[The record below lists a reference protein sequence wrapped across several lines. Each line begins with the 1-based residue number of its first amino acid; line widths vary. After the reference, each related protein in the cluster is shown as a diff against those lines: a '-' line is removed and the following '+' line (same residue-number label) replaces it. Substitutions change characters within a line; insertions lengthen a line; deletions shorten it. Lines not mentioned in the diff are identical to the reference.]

1 MRAGR
6 RAPTFSSR
14 DEENMG
20 ETISLTT
27 KDGTKIG
34 AYRARPAG
42 TPRGGMVVLQEI
54 FGVNQHMR
62 KVADDFA
69 AAGYLAIAP
78 ALFDRVEPNI
88 ELGYQQADVQAGAAT
103 RGRTE
108 LPKTLLDIEAAIAAA
123 AEGGKVGIVGY
134 CWGGTLA
141 FAAACRLSGLTA
153 AVGYYGG
160 GIAAMADE
168 KPKIPMILQFGDQD
182 HSIPLADIEKIKAA
196 RPEVPVYVYPGAGH
210 GFSCD
215 ERGSFNA
222 AAAELAAK
230 RTQEFFRQHVG

>member
-1 MRAGR
+1 
-6 RAPTFSSR
+6 
-14 DEENMG
+14 MG
-20 ETISLTT
+20 ETITLTT
-27 KDGTKIG
+27 KDGIKIG

-42 TPRGGMVVLQEI
+42 APRGGMVVLQEI
-54 FGVNQHMR
+54 FGVNHHMR
-62 KVADDFA
+62 TVADRFA

-88 ELGYQQADVQAGAAT
+88 ELGYQQPDVQSGAAI
-103 RGRTE
+103 RSKTE
-108 LPKTLLDIEAAIAAA
+108 LPKTLLDIEAAIAAVK
-123 AEGGKVGIVGY
+123 EGGKVGIVGY

-141 FAAACRLSGLTA
+141 YAAACRLSGLTA

-160 GIAAMADE
+160 GIAGMVSE
-168 KPKIPMILQFGDQD
+168 KPQIPLILQFGDKDQ
-182 HSIPLADIEKIKAA
+182 SIPLADIEKIKAA
-196 RPEVPVYVYPGAGH
+196 RPEVPVYVYPDAGH

-230 RTQEFFRQHVG
+230 RTMEFFSQHLN